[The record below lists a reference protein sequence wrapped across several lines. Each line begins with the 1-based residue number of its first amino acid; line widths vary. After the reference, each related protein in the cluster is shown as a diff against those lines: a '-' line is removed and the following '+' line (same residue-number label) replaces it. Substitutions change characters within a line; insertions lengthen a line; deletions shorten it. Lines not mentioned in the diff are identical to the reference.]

1 MSKRAQP
8 ADGDNASPA
17 AARKVGGPV
26 PILSGGAVAP
36 VTPGA
41 EAVEAFEQALQAIQ
55 KHEYKRGAEA
65 FEELISRF
73 PNEGALL
80 DRARVYID
88 LCERELRE
96 SAPRTI
102 EERMTAATAALNDD
116 DEAEAERLA
125 KAILADEP
133 RHDLALY
140 LLAAVASRRGAS
152 EDALHLLAQAI
163 EISPEA
169 GAQARLDADFE
180 ALHGNDAFRH
190 LTEPPDD
197 DTSGDT
203 THGN

>member
-8 ADGDNASPA
+8 ANGDSVSPA
-17 AARKVGGPV
+17 AAKKVGGPV
-26 PILSGGAVAP
+26 PILSEGAVAP

-55 KHEYKRGAEA
+55 KHDYKRGAVA
-65 FEELISRF
+65 FEELIARF
-73 PNEGALL
+73 PDEGALL
-80 DRARVYID
+80 DRARVYVD
-88 LCERELRE
+88 LCQRELRE
-96 SAPRTI
+96 SAPQTL

-125 KAILADEP
+125 KAILTDQPKHE
-133 RHDLALY
+133 LALY

-180 ALHGNDAFRH
+180 ALHSNDAFRQ
-190 LTEPPDD
+190 LTEPPAENGL
-197 DTSGDT
+197 GDT
-203 THGN
+203 PSGS